1 MKAKVNKI
9 SDIDSRYPF
18 TVPDGYFETLS
29 DEMMSRLPEKE
40 KEQSET
46 IKVSLWTK
54 AKPLV
59 YMAAMFVGT
68 FFFMKVAFKSSESIQ
83 PHTVGAGGTAS
94 QYVTSSDNYWSNVE
108 VTEDEFYNYI
118 EEQLASDGYYDYM
131 FNQVS
136 F

>member
-18 TVPDGYFETLS
+18 TVPDGYFETFS
-29 DEMMSRLPEKE
+29 DDMMSRLPEKE
-40 KEQSET
+40 TEQNET

-83 PHTVGAGGTAS
+83 THAGGAAS